1 MVRTTQARQGRV
13 ERRQRAAAEIQNMLA
28 DLYRGFV
35 AWASLYGDAEG
46 RYELE
51 QRERVTDL
59 MDRLSN
65 GYLARSMWLEP
76 PARKRIEDF
85 IEKSE
90 DLYSRFCADIEERG
104 YARARKSMA
113 NRVSR
118 QLRSLRKVAES
129 NLNDDPESSSRPRW
143 PVRLRRS

>member
-1 MVRTTQARQGRV
+1 MRTTQAERGRV
-13 ERRQRAAAEIQNMLA
+13 ERRQRAAAEIQNLLA

-35 AWASLYGDAEG
+35 AWASLYGDADG
-46 RYELE
+46 RYERD
-51 QRERVTDL
+51 QRERVAAL

-76 PARKRIEDF
+76 GVRRRVEGF

-90 DLYSRFCADIEERG
+90 NLYSRFCADIEERG
-104 YARARKSMA
+104 YAHSRKSMA

-118 QLRSLRKVAES
+118 QLGSLRKDVES
-129 NLNDDPESSSRPRW
+129 ELETGPDEPRRRPWRT
-143 PVRLRRS
+143 RLLGS

>member
-1 MVRTTQARQGRV
+1 VRTTEAEQGRT

-46 RYELE
+46 RYERD
-51 QRERVTDL
+51 QRDRVTGL

-76 PARKRIEDF
+76 GVRRRVEDF

-90 DLYSRFCADIEERG
+90 DLYSRFCAEIEDRG
-104 YARARKSMA
+104 YAQARKGMA
-113 NRVSR
+113 NRVSK
-118 QLRSLRKVAES
+118 QLGSLKKGADSE
-129 NLNDDPESSSRPRW
+129 LADDPGRPRPRW
-143 PVRLRRS
+143 RIRLLGS